1 MNPALGP
8 NPPLDALALHLF
20 ARRRPGRHNRR
31 PGRHK
36 FITDVVEG
44 VETEVGFR
52 FEAECGG
59 WGYGGISSGT
69 W

>member
-1 MNPALGP
+1 MNLW
-8 NPPLDALALHLF
+8 
-20 ARRRPGRHNRR
+20 GRIPHSMLL
-31 PGRHK
+31 PST
-36 FITDVVEG
+36 FLPDVVLVVITDVLVVITDVVEG

-59 WGYGGISSGT
+59 CGYGGISSGT